1 MDHQIKDGEYL
12 NKKEAKL
19 RFRQEIIWRWRN
31 RCAYCNSDLGRS
43 ATLDHVL
50 AKSKGGHT
58 HPRNLIPACLSCNV
72 RKASREWREW
82 FREQDFWDQR
92 LEVEIDEWIDPAEA
106 EVA

>member
-1 MDHQIKDGEYL
+1 MDHQIMDGEYL

-19 RFRQEIIWRWRN
+19 RFRQEIIWKWRN
-31 RCAYCNSDLGRS
+31 RCAYCNLDLGRS

-50 AKSKGGHT
+50 AKSRGGHT

-92 LEVEIDEWIDPAEA
+92 LEVEIEEWIDPREVEA
-106 EVA
+106 A

>member
-1 MDHQIKDGEYL
+1 M
-12 NKKEAKL
+12 
-19 RFRQEIIWRWRN
+19 
-31 RCAYCNSDLGRS
+31 
-43 ATLDHVL
+43 L

-92 LEVEIDEWIDPAEA
+92 LEIEIEEWIDPREA